1 MADVEKLRK
10 VKQCIDSL
18 AEDCTLLPDSLCQRR
33 RLSTMCGCHGACF
46 WRQRSCRSRC
56 KGQRPRKPEK
66 SRLSG

>member
-18 AEDCTLLPDSLCQRR
+18 AEGLHPFTGQPLPEEDVVNDVRVSRSL
-33 RLSTMCGCHGACF
+33 F